1 MGKCIFVLLRK
12 FFPFNWRANLANYYF
27 FKVCLKEQLRYAT
40 YGRETCCSYLG
51 STKQTY
57 ISMVNEPIFP
67 FVGSAI
73 FFLFS
78 FCLMGHN
85 IQFEIMLM
93 IININNINNNN
104 DSK

>member
-1 MGKCIFVLLRK
+1 
-12 FFPFNWRANLANYYF
+12 
-27 FKVCLKEQLRYAT
+27 
-40 YGRETCCSYLG
+40 
-51 STKQTY
+51 
-57 ISMVNEPIFP
+57 MVNETIFP

-85 IQFEIMLM
+85 IEFEIMLM